1 MVQMG
6 FDNTDKR
13 FAFKISSLILVLA
26 IAVIANKA
34 QPALNNENQDIIKT
48 ENNKPSVI
56 QTISIKKTDSKQ
68 LYNNPLR

>member
-1 MVQMG
+1 MG

-13 FAFKISSLILVLA
+13 FAIKISSLFIVLV
-26 IAVIANKA
+26 VGVMANRA
-34 QPALNNENQDIIKT
+34 QPVLKNTNQDIIKV

>member
-1 MVQMG
+1 MG

-13 FAFKISSLILVLA
+13 FAVKISSLFLVLA
-26 IAVIANKA
+26 IAIMANKA
-34 QPALNNENQDIIKT
+34 QPVLKNTNQDIIKT
-48 ENNKPSVI
+48 ENDKPSVI

>member
-1 MVQMG
+1 MG

-13 FAFKISSLILVLA
+13 FAIKIFSLFLVLA
-26 IAVIANKA
+26 VGIMANKV
-34 QPALNNENQDIIKT
+34 QPVVKNANQDIIKL

>member
-1 MVQMG
+1 MG

-13 FAFKISSLILVLA
+13 FAVKIFSLFLILG
-26 IAVIANKA
+26 IGIMANKL
-34 QPALNNENQDIIKT
+34 QPAAKNANQDIIKL

>member
-1 MVQMG
+1 MG

-13 FAFKISSLILVLA
+13 FAIKISSLFIVLLVG
-26 IAVIANKA
+26 IMANKV
-34 QPALNNENQDIIKT
+34 QPVLKNTNQDIIKV